1 MSDDLVVCPSCELAV
16 PDGRFCKFCGKPLH
30 EGIPDS
36 NQDDSADSSKSI
48 VNDLFADEDDDDEV
62 SSSVSYPDFHFR
74 IDGMDPESMAI
85 LFSEVELVTLDKN
98 LDILIHEIS
107 ATRQALDLE
116 HADKELL
123 AARAQSLRTAFDTT
137 KTRRTELRETQGILP
152 LRRALTSLEKQV
164 AKYEKLKEVK
174 KKIDESIYEEEKTK
188 ILLRIKSFRK
198 DLKSSLKISRQ
209 WLKGMKSESKR
220 LRREKSRLEAKL
232 KIGDISQTAYDI
244 KMKETVRSLEIIEG
258 GRETL
263 EKVVRLAEKTK
274 K

>member
-1 MSDDLVVCPSCELAV
+1 VSDDLIVCPSCELEV

-36 NQDDSADSSKSI
+36 NQDDSTDSTTSI
-48 VNDLFADEDDDDEV
+48 VNDLFADDDDDEV

-85 LFSEVELVTLDKN
+85 LFSEVELISLDKN

-107 ATRQALDLE
+107 ATRQALDLK

-123 AARAQSLRTAFDTT
+123 AARAQSLRSAFDTT

-232 KIGDISQTAYDI
+232 KIGDISQTAYDV
-244 KMKETVRSLEIIEG
+244 KMNETMSSLEIIEG

-263 EKVVRLAEKTK
+263 EKVVRQAEKTK